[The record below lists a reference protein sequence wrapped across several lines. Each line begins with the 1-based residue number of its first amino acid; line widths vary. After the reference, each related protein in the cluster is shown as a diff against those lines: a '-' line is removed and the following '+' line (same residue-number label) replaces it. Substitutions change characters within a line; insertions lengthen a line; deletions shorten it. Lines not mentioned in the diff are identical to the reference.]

1 MTNKTATKYTVLGN
15 DVELLEA
22 TFSKKAKAVEAAETH
37 AKADKR
43 ANVQVRTGAG
53 TVVHEIKGQK
63 RIKMSAPYTRV
74 VPLPEGA
81 IIPEGMRVAYTRNRK
96 GLAIVHDFN
105 EPEGPYMV
113 VRFTTGEVLGREI
126 PTTREAGALCKTLE
140 KPAAPVEA

>member
-1 MTNKTATKYTVLGN
+1 MTKSATQYIVFVN
-15 DVELLEA
+15 DEALEGKPA
-22 TFSKKAKAVEAAETH
+22 TKKAKAVEAAEAA

-43 ANVQVRTGAG
+43 AHVEVRTANG